1 MSESRPQRRGVFRT
15 IGAGITTLRRFL
27 TNLVFV
33 VLLVAVFVAL
43 LSSSEDVVVVPDGAA
58 LVVRL
63 DGPILEAAP
72 DPDPLA
78 IVFSDD
84 DEPRPILLRDLVAA
98 LRNAAEDDRISSVVL
113 DVDGFPGAAPATLRA
128 IGDAL
133 DAFADSGKPIYAG
146 ADALGQSQYLLASHA
161 TELYLNPQGQVLLR
175 GFASQPAYF
184 ASALEKLRVNVHVF
198 RVGEY
203 KSAVEPFIRDDMS
216 EPAREAASALVEGL
230 WGEYRDRIATNRA
243 LPAEAL
249 DGLIDD
255 MPDRLRAVDG
265 DFARLALETGLVDEL
280 LTRDAYRAR
289 LRDVVGADDDNDGFL
304 AIGLRDYVGVARR
317 SELLTQMEASRKV
330 AVVVAEGAITGGN
343 EAETVGERTAAM
355 IRKAR
360 RDEDV
365 AAVVLRVNSP
375 GGSAFFSEVVRK
387 ELELAQLQG
396 KPVVASFGGVA
407 ASGGYWIAATA
418 DRIFAEPDTI
428 TGSIG
433 IFGILATFEDSAAA
447 LGINSDGVGTHRLSG
462 AGNALEPMNPAF
474 ADLLQ
479 QSVERGYERFLDIV
493 ARGRDMTPEAVDEVG
508 QGRVWIGR
516 VAQELGL
523 VDELGG
529 IDAAARSAALSAGV
543 DDWRLVYVEPERS
556 ARDLLVEQLLASP
569 AGAWAAGAVAGPTV
583 KGLKEIRDMAA
594 APMQVLAS
602 LKDPGHLYALC
613 AICPGSI

>member
-1 MSESRPQRRGVFRT
+1 MSESRSERRGIFRT

-33 VLLVAVFVAL
+33 FVLVAVFVAL
-43 LSSSEDVVVVPDGAA
+43 LRSSDEGVLVPDGAA
-58 LVVRL
+58 LLVRL
-63 DGPILEAAP
+63 DGPVVEAAP

-78 IVFSDD
+78 IVLSDD
-84 DEPRPILLRDLVAA
+84 NAPRPILLRDIVST
-98 LRNAAEDDRISSVVL
+98 LRTAAEDDRISSIVL
-113 DVDGFPGAAPATLRA
+113 DVDGFPGAAPATLRV

-161 TELYLNPQGQVLLR
+161 TELYLNPQGQILLE
-175 GFASQPAYF
+175 GFSSETAYF
-184 ASALEKLRVNVHVF
+184 ASALEKLKVNVHVF

-203 KSAVEPFIRDDMS
+203 KSAVEPLIRDDMS
-216 EPAREAASALVEGL
+216 EPAREAARALMEGL
-230 WGEYRDRIATNRA
+230 WAEYRDRIATNRA

-289 LRDVVGADDDNDGFL
+289 LREAIGSDDDDGFL
-304 AIGLRDYVGVARR
+304 SIGLRDYAGVARAGER
-317 SELLTQMEASRKV
+317 MARMEATRKV
-330 AVVVAEGAITGGN
+330 AVVVAEGTITGGSD
-343 EAETVGERTAAM
+343 AETVGELTATM
-355 IRKAR
+355 IRNAR
-360 RDEDV
+360 RDDDV

-375 GGSAFFSEVVRK
+375 GGSAFFSEVVRN

-396 KPVVASFGGVA
+396 KPVVASMGGIA
-407 ASGGYWIAATA
+407 ASGGYWISATA

-433 IFGILATFEDSAAA
+433 IFGILATFEDTAAV
-447 LGINSDGVGTHRLSG
+447 LGVNSDGVGTHRLSS
-462 AGNALEPMNPAF
+462 AGNVLDPINPAY

-493 ARGRDMTPEAVDEVG
+493 ARGRDMTPEAVDEVA
-508 QGRVWIGR
+508 QGRVWSGR
-516 VAQELGL
+516 SALQLGL

-529 IDAAARSAALSAGV
+529 IDAAARAAALAAGV
-543 DDWRLVYVEPERS
+543 DDWQMVYVEPERS
-556 ARDLLVEQLLASP
+556 ARDLLIEQLLASP

-583 KGLKEIRDMAA
+583 EGLREIRAMAT
-594 APMQVLAS
+594 APMQLLS
-602 LKDPGHLYALC
+602 RLKDPGHVYAMC
-613 AICPGSI
+613 VACPGLL